1 MKINIYVDWSN
12 EEILQEKHKEE
23 KIKYIADDLRS
34 EQDVANDIL
43 SDDFTYAECFYF
55 EKEQRERVNDMI
67 ENAITRRAKEI
78 FDDRYEE
85 ITLEI

>member
-1 MKINIYVDWSN
+1 MKIKIYIDWNN

-23 KIKYIADDLRS
+23 QIKSIADDLRS
-34 EQDVANDIL
+34 EQDVANDVL

-55 EKEQRERVNDMI
+55 DKEQRERVNDVI
-67 ENAITRRAKEI
+67 ETAITRKAKDI